1 MGGFDE
7 AYRTI
12 FIINPAKLSLKN
24 TNFCISQ
31 EGNDITL
38 PLRDILMIVCE
49 SHQVSITSSLLAKL
63 ADHKIAFFTCDD
75 SHIPNGVFT
84 SYLGYYKISEIL
96 HLQIKLSAQIK
107 AILWQQIIKQ
117 KLYNQG
123 IVAND
128 FSSEAAEKILKL
140 SKGVMLNDC
149 KNFEAQGA
157 IFYFQTLFGVDFVRK
172 SIDPINSA
180 LNYGYAILRGCVARS
195 LVGSGFLPTLGIFHK
210 NQFNP
215 FNLADDI
222 MEPYRVFVDSLV
234 LLMIEKDFLKDGFE
248 SSHRQKLVGILG
260 AKILCRDKYYPM
272 YRAITRTIWSLT
284 NILKGTQESLLLPIF
299 QRENSN
305 GREVYESFGDV

>member
-12 FIINPAKLSLKN
+12 FITKPAKLTLKN

-38 PLRDILMIVCE
+38 PLRDVLMIICE
-49 SHQVSITSSLLAKL
+49 SHQVSITASLLSKL
-63 ADHKIAFFTCDD
+63 ADHKITFFTCDS

-84 SYLGYYKISEIL
+84 PYLGYYKISETL
-96 HLQIKLSAQIK
+96 QLQIKLSRQIK

-117 KLYNQG
+117 KLYNQ
-123 IVAND
+123 
-128 FSSEAAEKILKL
+128 SELATNFCPQTAEKILKL
-140 SKGVMLNDC
+140 SKAVMLNDC

-157 IFYFQTLFGVDFVRK
+157 MFYFQVLFGIDFVRK
-172 SIDPINSA
+172 DIDPINSA

-195 LVGSGFLPTLGIFHK
+195 LVGSGFLPALGIFHK

-222 MEPYRVFVDSLV
+222 IEPYRIFVDSLV
-234 LLMIEKDFLKDGFE
+234 ILMIEKDFLKDGFE
-248 SSHRQKLVGILG
+248 CSHRQKLAGILG
-260 AKILCRDKYYPM
+260 AKVLCGDKYYPM
-272 YRAITRTIWSLT
+272 YRAISRTIWSLA
-284 NILKGTQESLLLPIF
+284 NVLKGTQSDLLLPLF
-299 QRENSN
+299 QKENSD
-305 GREVYESFGDV
+305 GREVYESFSDV

>member
-12 FIINPAKLSLKN
+12 FITKAAKLSVKN

-31 EGNDITL
+31 DGSDITL
-38 PLRDILMIVCE
+38 PLRDILMIICE
-49 SHQVSITSSLLAKL
+49 SHQVSITASLLSKL
-63 ADHKIAFFTCDD
+63 ADYKIAFFTCDD
-75 SHIPNGVFT
+75 AHIPNGVFT
-84 SYLGYYKISEIL
+84 PYLGYYKISETL
-96 HLQIKLSAQIK
+96 QLQIKLSKQIK

-117 KLYNQG
+117 KLYNQSEL
-123 IVAND
+123 ANS
-128 FSSEAAEKILKL
+128 FCLQTAEKILKL

-157 IFYFQTLFGVDFVRK
+157 IFYFQTLFGVGFARK

-195 LVGSGFLPTLGIFHK
+195 LVGSGFLPALGIFHK

-222 MEPYRVFVDSLV
+222 IEPYRIFVDSLV
-234 LLMIEKDFLKDGFE
+234 LLMIEKDLLKDGFE
-248 SSHRQKLVGILG
+248 CSHRQQLAGILG
-260 AKILCRDKYYPM
+260 TKVLCGDKYYPM
-272 YRAITRTIWSLT
+272 YRAISRTIWSLT
-284 NILKGTQESLLLPIF
+284 NVLKGAQSDLLLPLF
-299 QRENSN
+299 QREKSD
-305 GREVYESFGDV
+305 GREVYESFSDV

>member
-12 FIINPAKLSLKN
+12 FITKAAKLSVKN

-31 EGNDITL
+31 DGSDITL
-38 PLRDILMIVCE
+38 PLRDILMIICE
-49 SHQVSITSSLLAKL
+49 SHQVSITASLLSKL
-63 ADHKIAFFTCDD
+63 ADYKIAFFTCDD
-75 SHIPNGVFT
+75 AHIPNGVFT
-84 SYLGYYKISEIL
+84 PYLGYYKISETL
-96 HLQIKLSAQIK
+96 QLQIKLSKQIK

-117 KLYNQG
+117 KLYNQSEL
-123 IVAND
+123 ANS
-128 FSSEAAEKILKL
+128 FCLQTAEKILKL

-157 IFYFQTLFGVDFVRK
+157 IFYFQTLFGVGFTRK

-195 LVGSGFLPTLGIFHK
+195 LVGSGFLPALGIFHK

-222 MEPYRVFVDSLV
+222 IEPYRIFVDSLV
-234 LLMIEKDFLKDGFE
+234 LLMIEKDLLKDGFE
-248 SSHRQKLVGILG
+248 CSHRQQLVGILG
-260 AKILCRDKYYPM
+260 AKVLCGDKYYPM
-272 YRAITRTIWSLT
+272 YRAISRTIWSLT
-284 NILKGTQESLLLPIF
+284 NVLKGAQSDLLLPLF
-299 QRENSN
+299 QREKSD
-305 GREVYESFGDV
+305 GREVYESFSDV

>member
-12 FIINPAKLSLKN
+12 FITKAAKLSLKN

-31 EGNDITL
+31 DGSDITL
-38 PLRDILMIVCE
+38 PLRDILMIICE
-49 SHQVSITSSLLAKL
+49 SHQVSITASLLSKL
-63 ADHKIAFFTCDD
+63 ADSKIAFFTCDD
-75 SHIPNGVFT
+75 AHIPNGVFT
-84 SYLGYYKISEIL
+84 PYLGYYKISETL
-96 HLQIKLSAQIK
+96 QLQIKLSKQIK

-123 IVAND
+123 ELANS
-128 FSSEAAEKILKL
+128 FCLQTAQKILKL

-157 IFYFQTLFGVDFVRK
+157 IFYFQTLFGVGFTRK

-180 LNYGYAILRGCVARS
+180 LNYGYAILRGCVARN
-195 LVGSGFLPTLGIFHK
+195 LVGSGFLPALGIFHK

-222 MEPYRVFVDSLV
+222 IEPYRIFVDSLV
-234 LLMIEKDFLKDGFE
+234 LLMIERDFLKDGFE
-248 SSHRQKLVGILG
+248 CSHRQQLAGILG
-260 AKILCRDKYYPM
+260 TKVLCGDKYYPM
-272 YRAITRTIWSLT
+272 YRAISRTIWSLT
-284 NILKGTQESLLLPIF
+284 NVLKGAKSDLALPLF
-299 QRENSN
+299 QREKSD
-305 GREVYESFGDV
+305 GREVYENFSDV